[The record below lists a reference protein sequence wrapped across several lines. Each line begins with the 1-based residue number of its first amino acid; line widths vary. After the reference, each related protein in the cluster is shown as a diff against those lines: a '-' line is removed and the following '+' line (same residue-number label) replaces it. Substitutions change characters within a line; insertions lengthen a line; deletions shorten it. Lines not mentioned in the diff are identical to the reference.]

1 MTSDSSAV
9 CQNITSKA
17 ACESSNGPHRSN
29 NPYAFQIAS
38 ASPPRF
44 SLSLCFLVFDT
55 SALPSTIS
63 NFGLGSGMG
72 ASEITFSHF
81 YPRQCQ
87 KGKVSTPR
95 NKPSRPEEEAVESNP
110 ALRAPPNVMRGP
122 VNVLEH
128 RIGHMTAGIE
138 YKRDD
143 GPACF

>member
-38 ASPPRF
+38 TSPPRF
-44 SLSLCFLVFDT
+44 SLSFCFLVFDT

-72 ASEITFSHF
+72 DSGITFSHF
-81 YPRQCQ
+81 YSPTLS
-87 KGKVSTPR
+87 KGEGL
-95 NKPSRPEEEAVESNP
+95 N
-110 ALRAPPNVMRGP
+110 
-122 VNVLEH
+122 
-128 RIGHMTAGIE
+128 TA
-138 YKRDD
+138 
-143 GPACF
+143 